1 MDKAKTTRELLNVL
15 KGASDARELKDYV
28 DAISADPPA
37 KSFAELF
44 RSLPRAKAA
53 DNARMIVDTNIE
65 RTYFYQILNG
75 TRKPGRDK
83 LLLLCLA
90 ARLGLEDTRRC
101 LEANGSALLYSRSR
115 RDAIVIFAL
124 QKGLS
129 ASETNELLDEFGE
142 EILV

>member
-1 MDKAKTTRELLNVL
+1 MDKKKTTRELQSILQ
-15 KGASDARELKDYV
+15 GAANETQLRDYV
-28 DAISADPPA
+28 ETISADPPA

-44 RSLPRAKAA
+44 RSLPQVKAA

-83 LLLLCLA
+83 ALLLCLS
-90 ARLGLEDTRRC
+90 ARLGLDDTRRC

-129 ASETNELLDEFGE
+129 AAETNELLDEFGE
-142 EILV
+142 EILG

>member
-1 MDKAKTTRELLNVL
+1 MDKKKTTRELMDVLRNVD
-15 KGASDARELKDYV
+15 SARALGDYI
-28 DAISADPPA
+28 DAIDKNPPA
-37 KSFAELF
+37 AGFAQFFNALENV
-44 RSLPRAKAA
+44 KNA
-53 DNARMIVDTNIE
+53 DNARLIADTNIE

-90 ARLGLEDTRRC
+90 AKLGPDDTRRC
-101 LEANGSALLYSRSR
+101 LEANGSAQLYSRDR

-124 QKGLS
+124 QHGLS
-129 ASETNELLDEFGE
+129 ASQTNELLDEFGE